1 MPNFQLAALVA
12 GISAAL
18 FLFRSYRKRKF
29 QQLKARDEEAVKA
42 ELPQKQ
48 PNLPTRLGDDTAIVQ
63 VDENIRNF
71 RPKVGSFVRIA
82 SDGTDDFAQ
91 AGSGD
96 CRLFSDFLDL
106 EEARRMFDVLSRPV
120 ADGGEI
126 DYQQWYHMPDL
137 RRRHRALRP
146 LTRVKVAMTVAPDA
160 QGRWPLYRFPV
171 NNQHRYGETRPMT
184 PTVEKVVT
192 LLSLVNFDAQQVY
205 NPIEQQVSAR
215 GVG

>member
-1 MPNFQLAALVA
+1 MPNYQLAALVA
-12 GISAAL
+12 GISAVL
-18 FLFRSYRKRKF
+18 FLFRSYRKRKL
-29 QQLKARDEEAVKA
+29 QQLKAEDAAAKA
-42 ELPQKQ
+42 RLPQK

-63 VDENIRNF
+63 VDKNVHNF
-71 RPKVGSFVRIA
+71 RPKVGSFVRLA
-82 SDGTDDFAQ
+82 SDGTDDFTQ

-126 DYQQWYHMPDL
+126 EYQQWYHMPDF

-171 NNQHRYGETRPMT
+171 NNQRRYGETRPMT
-184 PTVEKVVT
+184 PTVEKVIFRVMK
-192 LLSLVNFDAQQVY
+192 FDACR
-205 NPIEQQVSAR
+205 S
-215 GVG
+215 